1 MKTEEI
7 DKEITSRL
15 PKDLNKMFI
24 KKNINANVN
33 EVSVDSNFVRME
45 MLVNMPNTI
54 RTKH

>member
-15 PKDLNKMFI
+15 SKDLNKMLI

-33 EVSVDSNFVRME
+33 EVLVDSNFVRME
-45 MLVNMPNTI
+45 MLVNNTT